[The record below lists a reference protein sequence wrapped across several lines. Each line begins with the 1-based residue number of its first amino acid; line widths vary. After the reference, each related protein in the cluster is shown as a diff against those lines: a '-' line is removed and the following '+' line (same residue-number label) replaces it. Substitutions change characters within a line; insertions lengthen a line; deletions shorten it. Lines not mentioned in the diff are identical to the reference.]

1 MMVNMTS
8 LLSAL
13 AALLWLSFSKHLTR
27 TRRSVFFALS
37 EEVCDHFFQSLQA
50 PCSLISDFWLPSHFQ
65 NLPLPF
71 KAVLGGPS
79 ETFPWTLSKKTF
91 ENPQLQYCHGSCP
104 FFGGRSTFWSAWSPQ
119 PKIDD
124 MRGFPKTMIDTTKE
138 PIFWEEAKRLL
149 HVTGA
154 DKIGDPIYSGL
165 QHEID
170 QRLKTRLQ
178 HVKTAEYSEPAQL
191 AVGRGTPTSILR
203 FNKFSTP
210 APLLKIYESQKSK
223 NNAADLDIL
232 LNCTVKKLGSVDD
245 DGHTHSIETTRGTLT
260 WQGDKTKV
268 ILCAGVRI

>member
-1 MMVNMTS
+1 MMVNMI
-8 LLSAL
+8 LLSSAQ
-13 AALLWLSFSKHLTR
+13 AALLWLSFSKHLRR
-27 TRRSVFFALS
+27 TQGSVFFALN
-37 EEVCDHFFQSLQA
+37 EEVCDHFFKYLQ
-50 PCSLISDFWLPSHFQ
+50 PSCSSISDFWLPSHFQ

-79 ETFPWTLSKKTF
+79 ETFPWTLSEATF
-91 ENPQLQYCHGSCP
+91 EDPQLRYCHGSCP

-119 PKIDD
+119 PKIED
-124 MRGFPKTMIDTTKE
+124 MRDFPNTLIDATKE
-138 PIFWEEAKRLL
+138 SIFWEEAKRLL

-165 QHEID
+165 QYEID

-191 AVGRGTPTSILR
+191 AVGRGSPTSILR

-210 APLLKIYESQKSK
+210 APLLNIYEKQKSQKD
-223 NNAADLDIL
+223 AADLDIL
-232 LNCTVKKLGSVDD
+232 LNCTVKKLGPVDKN
-245 DGHTHSIETTRGTLT
+245 GHTHSIETTRGTIT

-268 ILCAGVRI
+268 ILCAGVSI